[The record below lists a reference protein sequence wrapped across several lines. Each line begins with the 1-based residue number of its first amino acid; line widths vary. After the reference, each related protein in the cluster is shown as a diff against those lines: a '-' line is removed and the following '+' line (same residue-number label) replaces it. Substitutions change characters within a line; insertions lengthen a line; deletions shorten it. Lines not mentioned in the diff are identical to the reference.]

1 MNKLAVADC
10 LLSLARVALQEG
22 YVKPEFVED
31 DVLQLAEGRHPMV
44 ETLKSDPFVPNTVM
58 MGGGRPRSKVIT
70 GPNMG
75 GKSSAVRMIAL
86 CAIVSAERLMREPSL
101 TKAAFSDGSDRFLH
115 SGSVDETQSPRWCS
129 HSNGRYVQAFPGS
142 LTSSELTTLISV

>member
-31 DVLQLAEGRHPMV
+31 DLLELVEGRHPMV
-44 ETLKSDPFVPNTVM
+44 EALRSDPFVPNTVT
-58 MGGGRPRSKVIT
+58 MGGGQPRSKIIT

-86 CAIVSAERLMREPSL
+86 CAIVSICRWFLCALVEGRSL
-101 TKAAFSDGSDRFLH
+101 GKMAQIGSYVPAQSMKLNPLEGVLTRMGGTTNSTSFLKA
-115 SGSVDETQSPRWCS
+115 V
-129 HSNGRYVQAFPGS
+129 Y
-142 LTSSELTTLISV
+142 